1 MPGNMIQEPYVL
13 ADLQQDITG
22 LPRNVYSSD
31 VFAIAGS
38 KKRKRSELALAI
50 DSQGIDI
57 YDVSLH
63 HHVSR
68 LFRQADNEFKVQSS
82 KLITSYAISP
92 QAVFTCPPCSIRLRR
107 LEDEP
112 ARRYTYCSVTSPK
125 PQILCFSESPNAQ
138 ITTTSINLR
147 KEATPVLHLETFETG
162 SGSKVLAL
170 HRDGTVTS
178 YSKCL
183 DNEEWH
189 SSINAGTPKSVSE
202 PPIQATATLSLQQ
215 ARKTILKNRED
226 ILITLGPLDDAI
238 DPSLLLVMVRAPAKD
253 AINHSGTLELRV
265 FSIRSP
271 ESDTD
276 GLALGAGRKL
286 HSLLTLAMPEP
297 SLFTSK
303 KSQITIYPASGT
315 IHQEAEG
322 TLAVYDL
329 TGSVPRIVHTLV
341 QNDAYSY
348 LRLSPELIAS
358 CRGASLSILD
368 LQYGSLQAEGNLK
381 LNHEMVLAQA
391 SSKLKNKQTTTENV
405 RLLSYFAPLDVMV
418 VLDGLKL
425 LAIQLVTS
433 QKLRG
438 SRKRKRDGLLVNSI
452 GRGTSSM
459 TGALPCSGEP
469 DGEHVSRG
477 TYLPSSDSQEWKL
490 QEAALDQCLAQ
501 NDIKE
506 FERLMATALEI
517 KTYQQD
523 ERNPNSRSRS
533 HVDQHAVSYVLKT
546 MFSVDQNSSRN
557 DPSGDIPANL
567 SIRIYPQNIGRWL
580 IDKGLVTLSRVEMSL
595 KKYQALPLT
604 SKLATG
610 SLVRALVNLD
620 PSLEILL
627 SVLASPVPWSS
638 QELAHILIIVT
649 RSPDTEDTENQR
661 LLTNGDGED
670 SGNKEISQLLNGQ
683 TTYQPSSPCPTPLDN
698 ELNRRLLNL
707 AMKRL
712 HACPPSSVARALKR
726 ELSSSQLRILVDT
739 LRMEIARSGWLSP
752 YMESLETPDLDL
764 QQNDSQMR
772 SIAHLLNCVI
782 DSLGTGGWILG
793 NSTSDDLAE
802 TADTIAYMKAEIS
815 AALEGIEEA
824 TYLKG
829 MLGEML
835 LCGKDSLKSS
845 VKHNG
850 WTEVQLSALPLKPV
864 SVALNE
870 DSQLLPLGLK
880 PTPVVSTT
888 KVGAGGELIK
898 RSRRDIGRLKS
909 KMVGKYSFD
918 QIIV

>member
-13 ADLQQDITG
+13 ADLQQDLAG
-22 LPRNVYSSD
+22 LPRNVYSTD

-50 DSQGIDI
+50 DRQGIDI
-57 YDVSLH
+57 YDVQL
-63 HHVSR
+63 
-68 LFRQADNEFKVQSS
+68 S

-107 LEDEP
+107 LEYEP

-125 PQILCFSESPNAQ
+125 PQLLCFSESPNAE

-189 SSINAGTPKSVSE
+189 SSINAGASQSASE
-202 PPIQATATLSLQQ
+202 PSIQATAILSLQQ
-215 ARKTILKNRED
+215 ARKTVLKNRED
-226 ILITLGPLDDAI
+226 ILITLGPLEDAI
-238 DPSLLLVMVRAPAKD
+238 DPSLLLVMVRTPAKD
-253 AINHSGTLELRV
+253 ANSNSGTLELRI

-271 ESDTD
+271 ESDTN

-286 HSLLTLAMPEP
+286 QSLVTLAMPES
-297 SLFTSK
+297 SLFVSK
-303 KSQITIYPASGT
+303 ESQITIHAASGT

-329 TGSVPRIVHTLV
+329 TGSVPRVVHTLV
-341 QNDAYSY
+341 RNDAYSY
-348 LRLSPELIAS
+348 LRLSSELIAS
-358 CRGASLSILD
+358 SRGASLAILD
-368 LQYGSLQAEGNLK
+368 LQYGSLQAEESLT
-381 LNHEMVLAQA
+381 LNHEIDMVQA
-391 SSKLKNKQTTTENV
+391 SKKLKNKWTTTENV
-405 RLLSYFAPLDVMV
+405 RLLSYFAPLDVMIA
-418 VLDGLKL
+418 LDGLNL

-433 QKLRG
+433 QKLGG
-438 SRKRKRDGLLVNSI
+438 SQKRKRDGLLVNSI

-459 TGALPCSGEP
+459 IGSPPSSGEP
-469 DGEHVSRG
+469 DEEHISRN
-477 TYLPSSDSQEWKL
+477 TCLPSSDSQEWKV

-506 FERLMATALEI
+506 FERLMAAALEI
-517 KTYQQD
+517 NTYQQD
-523 ERNPNSRSRS
+523 EPKPISRGRNS
-533 HVDQHAVSYVLKT
+533 VGQHAVSYVLKT
-546 MFSVDQNSSRN
+546 MFSVDQNPSRT
-557 DPSGDIPANL
+557 DLSGDKPVNL

-580 IDKGLVTLSRVEMSL
+580 IDRGLVTLSHIEMSL
-595 KKYQALPLT
+595 KKYQGLPVT

-610 SLVRALVNLD
+610 SLVRALAKFD

-627 SVLASPVPWSS
+627 SVLASPVPLSS
-638 QELAHILIIVT
+638 QELAHILVIVT
-649 RSPDTEDTENQR
+649 RSPDAEDTENQR
-661 LLTNGDGED
+661 LLTNSDGED
-670 SGNKEISQLLNGQ
+670 SGNKEIFQLVHGQ
-683 TTYQPSSPCPTPLDN
+683 TTYQPSSPCPTPLGN
-698 ELNRRLLNL
+698 EPNRRLLDL

-726 ELSSSQLRILVDT
+726 ELSTSQLRILVDT

-752 YMESLETPDLDL
+752 YIESLETPNLNL
-764 QQNDSQMR
+764 QQNNSQMR
-772 SIAHLLNCVI
+772 FITHLLNCVI
-782 DSLGTGGWILG
+782 DSLGSGGWILG

-850 WTEVQLSALPLKPV
+850 STEVQLSALPLKPV

-898 RSRRDIGRLKS
+898 RSKRDIGRLKS

-918 QIIV
+918 RIIV

>member
-1 MPGNMIQEPYVL
+1 MIQKPYVL
-13 ADLQQDITG
+13 ADIQQDLTG
-22 LPRNVYSSD
+22 LPRSIYSTD
-31 VFAIAGS
+31 VFAITGS

-50 DSQGIDI
+50 DRQGIDI
-57 YDVSLH
+57 YDVQL
-63 HHVSR
+63 
-68 LFRQADNEFKVQSS
+68 S

-107 LEDEP
+107 LGDEP

-125 PQILCFSESPNAQ
+125 PQLLCFSESPNAK
-138 ITTTSINLR
+138 ITTSSISLR
-147 KEATPVLHLETFETG
+147 KETTPVLHLDTFETG

-178 YSKCL
+178 YSKGL

-189 SSINAGTPKSVSE
+189 SSINAGGSKSVSE
-202 PPIQATATLSLQQ
+202 QPIQATAILSLQQ

-226 ILITLGPLDDAI
+226 ILITLGTLDDAI
-238 DPSLLLVMVRAPAKD
+238 DLSLLLVMVRAPSKD
-253 AINHSGTLELRV
+253 ANSNSGTLELRI

-271 ESDTD
+271 GSDTD
-276 GLALGAGRKL
+276 GLAIGAGRKL
-286 HSLLTLAMPEP
+286 QLLVTLAMPEP
-297 SLFTSK
+297 SFFMSK
-303 KSQITIYPASGT
+303 QSQITIHPASGT

-329 TGSVPRIVHTLV
+329 TGSVPRIAHTLV
-341 QNDAYSY
+341 RNDAYSY

-358 CRGASLSILD
+358 SRGASLSILD
-368 LQYGSLQAEGNLK
+368 LQYGSLQAEGSLTLNRDIDTDQALK
-381 LNHEMVLAQA
+381 
-391 SSKLKNKQTTTENV
+391 KLKHKRTTTENV

-418 VLDGLKL
+418 ALDGPKL

-433 QKLRG
+433 QKFGG

-452 GRGTSSM
+452 GRGISSM
-459 TGALPCSGEP
+459 SGAPPSAGEP
-469 DGEHVSRG
+469 DGEHISRG
-477 TYLPSSDSQEWKL
+477 TNLPSSDRQNMKV
-490 QEAALDQCLAQ
+490 QEAALDRCLAQ
-501 NDIKE
+501 DDIKE
-506 FERLMATALEI
+506 FERLMAAAQEI

-523 ERNPNSRSRS
+523 ERNPVSGGRN
-533 HVDQHAVSYVLKT
+533 HVDQQAVSYVLKA
-546 MFSVDQNSSRN
+546 MFSVDQISSRF
-557 DPSGDIPANL
+557 DLGGEKAMNL
-567 SIRIYPQNIGRWL
+567 SIRIYPPNIGRWF
-580 IDKGLVTLSRVEMSL
+580 IDRGLVTSSHVEMSL
-595 KKYQALPLT
+595 KKYQDLSVT

-610 SLVRALVNLD
+610 ALVRALAKLD

-627 SVLASPVPWSS
+627 SVLASPVPLSS
-638 QELAHILIIVT
+638 QELVHILILVT
-649 RSPDTEDTENQR
+649 RSPDAEDAENQR

-670 SGNKEISQLLNGQ
+670 GGDMETFQLVNGQ
-683 TTYQPSSPCPTPLDN
+683 ATYQPSSPCSIPPGN
-698 ELNRRLLNL
+698 KPYHRLLNN

-712 HACPPSSVARALKR
+712 HACPSSSVARALKR
-726 ELSSSQLRILVDT
+726 EMSTSQLRILVDT

-752 YMESLETPDLDL
+752 YIESLETPDLDV
-764 QQNDSQMR
+764 QQNDSQMCF
-772 SIAHLLNCVI
+772 ITHLLGCVI

-835 LCGKDSLKSS
+835 LCGKDTLKSS
-845 VKHNG
+845 VTHTG
-850 WTEVQLSALPLKPV
+850 STEVLLSALPSKPT
-864 SVALNE
+864 SVALNA

-898 RSRRDIGRLKS
+898 RSKRDIGRLKS

>member
-1 MPGNMIQEPYVL
+1 M
-13 ADLQQDITG
+13 
-22 LPRNVYSSD
+22 
-31 VFAIAGS
+31 
-38 KKRKRSELALAI
+38 
-50 DSQGIDI
+50 
-57 YDVSLH
+57 
-63 HHVSR
+63 
-68 LFRQADNEFKVQSS
+68 S

-107 LEDEP
+107 LGDEP

-125 PQILCFSESPNAQ
+125 PQLLCFSESPNAE
-138 ITTTSINLR
+138 ITTTSITLR

-183 DNEEWH
+183 GNEEWH
-189 SSINAGTPKSVSE
+189 SSINAGASKSVSE
-202 PPIQATATLSLQQ
+202 TPIQATAILSLQQ

-226 ILITLGPLDDAI
+226 ILITLGPLEDAI

-253 AINHSGTLELRV
+253 ANSHSGTLELRV

-276 GLALGAGRKL
+276 GLALGAGRRL
-286 HSLLTLAMPEP
+286 QPLVTLAMPEP

-303 KSQITIYPASGT
+303 ESQITIYPTSGT

-322 TLAVYDL
+322 ALAVYDL

-341 QNDAYSY
+341 RNDVYSY

-368 LQYGSLQAEGNLK
+368 LQFGSLQAEGNLT
-381 LNHEMVLAQA
+381 LNHEIVMAQA
-391 SSKLKNKQTTTENV
+391 SSKLKSKQTTTENV

-433 QKLRG
+433 QKLG
-438 SRKRKRDGLLVNSI
+438 GPRKRKRDGLLVNSI

-459 TGALPCSGEP
+459 TGATPCSGEP
-469 DGEHVSRG
+469 DGEHVSRD
-477 TYLPSSDSQEWKL
+477 PCSDSQEWKV
-490 QEAALDQCLAQ
+490 QEVALDQCLAQ

-506 FERLMATALEI
+506 FERLMATALETN
-517 KTYQQD
+517 TYQQD
-523 ERNPNSRSRS
+523 ERNPNSRSRN

-546 MFSVDQNSSRN
+546 MFSVDQNSSQT
-557 DPSGDIPANL
+557 DLSGDKPMHL
-567 SIRIYPQNIGRWL
+567 SIHIYPQNIGRWL
-580 IDKGLVTLSRVEMSL
+580 IDRGLVTLSHIEMSL
-595 KKYQALPLT
+595 KKYQVLPVT

-610 SLVRALVNLD
+610 SLVRALAKLD

-627 SVLASPVPWSS
+627 SVLASPVPLSS

-670 SGNKEISQLLNGQ
+670 SGNKETFQLVNGQ
-683 TTYQPSSPCPTPLDN
+683 TTYQPSSPCSTPRGN

-712 HACPPSSVARALKR
+712 HACPPSSVARALKK
-726 ELSSSQLRILVDT
+726 ELSASQLRILVDT

-752 YMESLETPDLDL
+752 YMESLESPDLDL
-764 QQNDSQMR
+764 QQNDSQMC
-772 SIAHLLNCVI
+772 SIIHLLNCVI

-850 WTEVQLSALPLKPV
+850 STEIQLSALPSKPV
-864 SVALNE
+864 SVALSE

-898 RSRRDIGRLKS
+898 RSKRDIGRLKS